1 MDKESIFA
9 AMETIRQEHAEGK
22 DVNRGIFRATTS
34 DDGMMSFEINGKWR
48 GVNFL
53 MLVTEVVKRTYSIL
67 QGDVPDDELIGI
79 ISRSVELGF
88 VRAKEAG
95 GQ

>member
-22 DVNRGIFRATTS
+22 DANRGTFKATTS

-48 GVNFL
+48 GVNLL
-53 MLVTEVVKRTYSIL
+53 MLVTEVVKRTYSTL
-67 QGDVPDDELIGI
+67 QGEAPDDELIKLIKNSVGLGI
-79 ISRSVELGF
+79 I
-88 VRAKEAG
+88 RAKEER

>member
-22 DVNRGIFRATTS
+22 DANRGTFKATTS

-53 MLVTEVVKRTYSIL
+53 MLVTEVVKRTYSTL
-67 QGDVPDDELIGI
+67 QGDVPDNELIGI
-79 ISRSVELGF
+79 INRSVELGF